1 MWKKALT
8 LLMLVLLF
16 ALAAC
21 GSDDDTSGETETD
34 NETENTEEENTENEG
49 EEASEGSGGKVE
61 IFSWWTGAGEE
72 DGLLALIDLFQE
84 KHPDIE
90 VENAAVSGGAGTNA
104 KAVLAARMQGNDPP
118 STFQV
123 HGGAELN
130 ESWVA
135 ADMMEPLNDFYEE
148 YDLTDKFPEELIDLV
163 SKDGNIYSVPVNIHR
178 GNVMFYNKAVFEEH
192 NIEEP
197 TTLDEFVQVLDELQ
211 AAGVT
216 PLALG
221 DKEAWTATQIFENL
235 LLATLGSDDYKAL
248 WAGEVGFDD
257 ERVREAAE
265 YFQQILGYV
274 NEDHASRNW
283 QDASQLVGEG
293 EAAMTNMGDWAKGY
307 FSNDLDLETN
317 EDFGYFPFPGTTEDF
332 MVITDTFG
340 LPKGVE
346 NPDAVKEFL
355 NVLGSKEGQDTFN
368 PLKGSIPAR
377 VDADPSKYDEY
388 GTDTME
394 DFQSAN
400 LAPSLAHGSAAAEG
414 FVTKA
419 NQEVNIFVTQQNID
433 QFIQKLQQAAGE
445 L

>member
-1 MWKKALT
+1 
-8 LLMLVLLF
+8 MLKRSLSLLF
-16 ALAAC
+16 MMVVISLLVAC
-21 GSDDDTSGETETD
+21 GSDSESSNDAADENASNEETD
-34 NETENTEEENTENEG
+34 NN
-49 EEASEGSGGKVE
+49 SESTGSGEGGTLE

-72 DGLLALIDLFQE
+72 DGLLALIDLFE
-84 KHPDIE
+84 SKYPDVA
-90 VENAAVSGGAGTNA
+90 VENAAVAGGAGTNA

-148 YDLTDKFPEELIDLV
+148 YELMDKFPEELIDLV

-178 GNVMFYNKAVFEEH
+178 GNVIFYNKAVFED
-192 NIEEP
+192 NGISEP
-197 TTLDEFVQVLDELQ
+197 TTLDEFMDVLQQLQ
-211 AAGVT
+211 DAGVT
-216 PLALG
+216 PLAMG

-235 LLATLGSDDYKAL
+235 LLATLGPDDYRNL
-248 WAGEVGFDD
+248 WTGDVAFDD
-257 ERVREAAE
+257 DRIVEAAE
-265 YFQQILGYV
+265 YFKTILGYV

-283 QDASQLVGEG
+283 QDAAQLVGEG
-293 EAAMTNMGDWAKGY
+293 EAGMTNMGDWAKGY
-307 FSNDLDLETN
+307 FSNDLELETN
-317 EDFGYFPFPGTTEDF
+317 VDFGYFAFPGTTEDF

-346 NPDAVKEFL
+346 DPELVKEFL
-355 NVLGSKEGQDTFN
+355 NVLASAEGQDAFN

-394 DFQSAN
+394 DFQNSN
-400 LAPSLAHGSAAAEG
+400 LTPSLAHGSAASEG
-414 FVTKA
+414 FLTKV
-419 NQEVNIFVTQQNID
+419 NQEVNIFVTQQNVE
-433 QFIQKLQQAAGE
+433 QFIEKLVQAAGD